1 MRRLLL
7 ALPLLAAPTIS
18 TAQQTPPPGGP
29 EHHRGGLFIS
39 PMGEP
44 FHGPDAQPNWFAG
57 ADTNHDGAISQAE
70 FEADAARFFALL
82 DRRHDG
88 EIDPDDIDY
97 YETVLAPEIR
107 TGGFGGGGG
116 FRGGGRGGHGGDH
129 GGGGGHRGGGG
140 GFGGGGEGGGESES
154 GGSQPQPREVPQGA
168 ARFGYFDYPEPVT
181 VADRNFNRGIDADEF
196 TRAADQRF
204 ALLDKD
210 GDGKLTQAELPH
222 LGSFFRP
229 GRAKPGGRQP
239 IDTPAGE

>member
-1 MRRLLL
+1 MRT
-7 ALPLLAAPTIS
+7 ALLAALILTAAPAF
-18 TAQQTPPPGGP
+18 AQQVPPPAP
-29 EHHRGGLFIS
+29 EPRHHRGGLFIS

-44 FHGPDAQPNWFAG
+44 FHGPDAQANWFAG
-57 ADTNHDGAISQAE
+57 ADANHDGAITLAE

-116 FRGGGRGGHGGDH
+116 FRGGRGGHGGHH

-181 VADRNFNRGIDADEF
+181 VADRNFNRGVDPDEF

-204 ALLDKD
+204 AMLDKN

-222 LGSFFRP
+222 LSGFIRSGRP
-229 GRAKPGGRQP
+229 KPGGRQP
-239 IDTPAGE
+239 IEAPSGE